1 MAKQTINVGVSQD
14 DGTGDTLR
22 AAFVKVN
29 ENFTEIY
36 NEVGGDT
43 LSEIRLSGSTITTDG
58 TNSNLVLNPNGTGKV
73 DLEGDVLARG
83 DLEVIGSIT
92 GTGLQINGGATITGA
107 LTAGS
112 FSPTT
117 ITTEDLIVTGNT
129 DLGNASSDTVTVT
142 ARFDSAL
149 IPVDSSNDLGTSSL
163 RWKDAYF
170 TTVDTSSNAT
180 IGGNLDVTG
189 NVTIGGNI
197 TIGDADTDSINI
209 NAEINN
215 HIIPNSDSTFDIGST
230 SKKYLNVYADVLHVD
245 QSMIG
250 GLDIQGTTITTQTT
264 NNNITLDPQG
274 TGLVNV
280 DGQLRVTGT
289 FQISG
294 TQTIDMGSNKITSV
308 ASPAA
313 STDAANKD
321 YVDNNSINNVVE
333 DTSPQLGGNL
343 DINGFDI
350 VSARSN
356 ENIVID
362 PNGTGIV
369 VIRSGITTSGANT
382 SSGKD
387 VFNAGLS
394 VKNGATSAG
403 FIEFFEDSDNGTNKV
418 TLIGPAST
426 SDVTLTLPSTAGTV
440 ALVGSTLSSIG
451 TVGNTGSGSIGVGDT
466 LQALGTTNEINVD
479 AAGSALS
486 FSLADNISGITSIST
501 TGLKMINNNIEG
513 IQSNAN
519 IVLVPSGTGQIEARS
534 SIILDT
540 NSDLIT
546 NGNRI
551 THAAS
556 GTVSF
561 LDFTKTLFSE
571 TNHTVLSSVK
581 SIDFFIDSNG
591 GDSGQAFRIYNNTNP
606 DGSVTEGNHIFKV
619 DESGDVTLSGK
630 ITLPDGSV
638 SDNYAAFGDSED
650 LKIFHNGT
658 HSIIRE
664 VGTGDLHVQSD
675 NNVILSKDAATE
687 TMVKAIADGAVEL
700 YHDNVKKF
708 ETTATGA
715 TVSGDLATE
724 GISITDNNISA
735 SRSNDDL
742 VLVPSGTG
750 EVKAL
755 GNANVTGTLTANGT
769 VHGVQTLTGSG
780 STGVVSLTETVTLLV
795 TTGGSQAFSLADG
808 TEGQIKIISM
818 KTNGGSGIVTPDNY
832 VNGTRITFDD
842 VEDTVTLLYQTTGWV
857 ALARQN
863 ATFS

>member
-73 DLEGDVLARG
+73 DLEGNVLARG

-170 TTVDTSSNAT
+170 TTINTSSDST

-215 HIIPNSDSTFDIGST
+215 HIIPNSDSLFDIGST

-321 YVDNNSINNVVE
+321 YVDNNSINNIIE

-362 PNGTGIV
+362 PNGTGKV
-369 VIRSGITTSGANT
+369 EIRANASFSGNIGIGSVTSPDTDMHFKTTEP
-382 SSGKD
+382 
-387 VFNAGLS
+387 
-394 VKNGATSAG
+394 
-403 FIEFFEDSDNGTNKV
+403 I
-418 TLIGPAST
+418 I
-426 SDVTLTLPSTAGTV
+426 
-440 ALVGSTLSSIG
+440 
-451 TVGNTGSGSIGVGDT
+451 T
-466 LQALGTTNEINVD
+466 LQRTDNTKVPGLRWEGAAGYEAANILLDGTSGTTNTLIFKTFDGSSTVERLRLMSTVGQGAVVTGSLEATSFNTD
-479 AAGSALS
+479 A
-486 FSLADNISGITSIST
+486 
-501 TGLKMINNNIEG
+501 GLKIQDNNIEG
-513 IQSNAN
+513 TRTNEN
-519 IVLVPSGTGQIEARS
+519 IVLIPNGTGEIEARGQ
-534 SIILDT
+534 ILAKNNVKLDT

-546 NGNRI
+546 NSNRI
-551 THAAS
+551 THADS

-581 SIDFFIDSNG
+581 SIDFFLDSNG
-591 GDSGQAFRIYNNTNP
+591 GDTGQAFRIYNNTNP

-619 DESGDVTLSGK
+619 DESGNVTLSGK
-630 ITLPDGSV
+630 ITLPDGDV
-638 SDNYAAFGDSED
+638 SSNYAAFGDSED

-658 HSIIRE
+658 HSIVRE
-664 VGTGDLHVQSD
+664 VGTGDLFLQSD
-675 NNVILSKDAATE
+675 NNVILSKDTSTE
-687 TMVKAIADGAVEL
+687 IMVKGIADGAVEL
-700 YHDNVKKF
+700 YHDNTKKF

-724 GISITDNNISA
+724 GISIIDNNISA

-742 VLVPSGTG
+742 VLSPNGTG
-750 EVKAL
+750 AVKAT
-755 GNANVTGTLTANGT
+755 ANVHVGGFVGAIDILTGGGAIRTDTLT
-769 VHGVQTLTGSG
+769 
-780 STGVVSLTETVTLLV
+780 TEIV
-795 TTGGSQAFSLADG
+795 TTGAQAFSLADG
-808 TEGQIKIISM
+808 ALGQIKILNM
-818 KTNGGSGIVTPDNY
+818 KTHGGTATITP
-832 VNGTRITFDD
+832 
-842 VEDTVTLLYQTTGWV
+842 
-857 ALARQN
+857 
-863 ATFS
+863 ATFSNATNILFNAKDDNVTLCFTSNGWVIIAGQSFTTS